1 MLSRAIAYLL
11 FCSALSKMLTLSPF
25 ISDTKLIAS
34 VTCVVP
40 ICHVWSLMHRHAA
53 TRNTCASSRDSN
65 ACLNVSKDGSR
76 ALYQSVKVVS
86 ASADMVI
93 SGCDAACARMCC
105 RSWSMSAH
113 SMSTRVDDSGH
124 AILALGLL
132 EMMNMQ
138 RDAKPPSTTLGL
150 TVLSS
155 QIGVEADRKVT

>member
-76 ALYQSVKVVS
+76 ALYQSVKVAVS
-86 ASADMVI
+86 YT
-93 SGCDAACARMCC
+93 
-105 RSWSMSAH
+105 H
-113 SMSTRVDDSGH
+113 
-124 AILALGLL
+124 L
-132 EMMNMQ
+132 
-138 RDAKPPSTTLGL
+138 TLPTSDL
-150 TVLSS
+150 V
-155 QIGVEADRKVT
+155 